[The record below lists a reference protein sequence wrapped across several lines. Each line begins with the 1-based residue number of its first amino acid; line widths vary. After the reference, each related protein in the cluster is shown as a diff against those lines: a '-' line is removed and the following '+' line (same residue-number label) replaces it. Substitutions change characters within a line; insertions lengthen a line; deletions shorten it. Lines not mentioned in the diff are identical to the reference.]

1 VAGAVGAGIGA
12 SAVGS
17 NVRVP
22 FIGPTGNRVGK
33 YVIPGGFSPQKFSN
47 AIQAGKDLGDAA
59 LDATELARKV
69 QLVTT
74 KQNPHGWGRKVSEKL
89 LGNIEKAE
97 KVAKIAA
104 DMPAQI
110 EKALHPHYPTSSSV
124 SQIAQ
129 DAAEKAAIAADATE
143 KYTKAAS
150 ASTPKIAQAIA
161 KSPTASQAVKYA
173 ASMGKSGLKAFAGK
187 VITPLGAGLTAFEAY
202 KEFKKGNYGRGAAN
216 VGLAAMNLIPGL
228 NLLAI
233 PGEAA
238 LAFTAESVQMKG
250 SEVNKKL
257 YNFIN

>member
-1 VAGAVGAGIGA
+1 
-12 SAVGS
+12 
-17 NVRVP
+17 
-22 FIGPTGNRVGK
+22 VGK
-33 YVIPGGFSPQKFSN
+33 YAIPGGFSPQKFSN

-59 LDATELARKV
+59 LDATELAKKV

-74 KQNPHGWGRKVSEKL
+74 KQNLHGWGTKVSEKL
-89 LGNIEKAE
+89 VGNVEKAE

-129 DAAEKAAIAADATE
+129 DAAERAAIAADATE

-161 KSPTASQAVKYA
+161 KSSTASKVLKLG
-173 ASMGKSGLKAFAGK
+173 ASAGK
-187 VITPLGAGLTAFEAY
+187 GVLGKVFTPLGAGLTAFEAY

-238 LAFTAESVQMKG
+238 MALTAESVQMKG